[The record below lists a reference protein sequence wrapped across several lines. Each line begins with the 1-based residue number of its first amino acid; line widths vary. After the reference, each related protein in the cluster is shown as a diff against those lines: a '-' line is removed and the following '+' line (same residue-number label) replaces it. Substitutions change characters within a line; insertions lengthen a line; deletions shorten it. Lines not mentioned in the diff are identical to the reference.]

1 MTGAFRGISP
11 ASALSASVFFC
22 AQLDDCALC
31 LCDFLSACWRRATG
45 FSMILD
51 PGPAVT
57 AQTCLE
63 RRGGGSYHEATKAQ
77 SQKHYCLGSSHG
89 CGLSWSLKGS

>member
-11 ASALSASVFFC
+11 ASALPASVFFC

-31 LCDFLSACWRRATG
+31 LCDFLSACWCRATG
-45 FSMILD
+45 FSLLLD

-57 AQTCLE
+57 AHTCLE
-63 RRGGGSYHEATKAQ
+63 RRARVTMKPPKRSRRSTIVSGALMDAV
-77 SQKHYCLGSSHG
+77 
-89 CGLSWSLKGS
+89 